1 MYNMKDCFSG
11 HVVMHSLFGLGL
23 GVLLTTLITSL
34 QNIWIGIVLMV
45 IAVLFDMMRKKP
57 ASKPPASPTM

>member
-1 MYNMKDCFSG
+1 MNTMKECFSG
-11 HVVMHSLFGLGL
+11 HAVMHGLFGLGL

-57 ASKPPASPTM
+57 ASKPPVSPTM